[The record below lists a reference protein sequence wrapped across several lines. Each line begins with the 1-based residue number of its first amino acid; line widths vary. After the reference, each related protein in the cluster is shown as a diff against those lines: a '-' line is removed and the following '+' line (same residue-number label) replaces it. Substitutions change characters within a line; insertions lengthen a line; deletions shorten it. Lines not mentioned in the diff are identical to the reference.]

1 VRKVGDTDRGRTF
14 LWGDKGYWE
23 LGFGDTAALIKE
35 AGFEA
40 VFYATVAAESE
51 VVRLIGGYRFEGEGW
66 RKRNTGFEGG
76 GG

>member
-1 VRKVGDTDRGRTF
+1 MGGQG
-14 LWGDKGYWE
+14 L
-23 LGFGDTAALIKE
+23 LGTRLRRYSCLIKE